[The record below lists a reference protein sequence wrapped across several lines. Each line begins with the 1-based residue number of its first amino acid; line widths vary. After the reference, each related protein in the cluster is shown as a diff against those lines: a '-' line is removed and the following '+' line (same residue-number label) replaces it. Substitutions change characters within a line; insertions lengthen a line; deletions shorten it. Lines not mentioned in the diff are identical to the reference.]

1 MKLKFLLE
9 SFDVDQEDSF
19 GRTPLYEAIEEGN
32 KKVVYELKNNGA
44 TNFGKYRLVRDL
56 LFK

>member
-1 MKLKFLLE
+1 MFLLE

-32 KKVVYELKNNGA
+32 KKVVYELKNHGA